1 MNKLLIIEDDVT
13 IRNALR
19 ILLENQGYFIE
30 EAHDGEEGLQKFDS
44 TFDLLIIDIMMPN
57 ISGIEVCRKIRE
69 KSYVPILFLTAK
81 SLETDKMEA
90 LSAGGDDY
98 LVKPFSYV
106 ELIAR
111 IQALIRRCRVYDNA
125 DASDTTASSTI
136 ERCGL
141 TLYTKCNNVSYDG
154 RQLALT
160 DKEYQILLLL
170 ISHPTKTFS
179 TQNIFESVWNEPYTQ
194 FSNNTRTAKIFVYN
208 NYQEKYL
215 KTLLICDALFTLI
228 TAIMI
233 LFFISRHILTQIHGA
248 LNVVEQ
254 SETELINEKNMLIRS
269 MAHDI
274 RTPLAGLQSYAEII
288 KMENKKG
295 AIPTEHIDVIFN
307 KICEIK
313 GLTDQLFDYSL
324 ACNEEALELDA
335 PCNMESA
342 IGDYL
347 SEMAFILREKS
358 FSLDI
363 EKLIWKDFK
372 ITVNSNFLGRIF
384 NNITNNICKYADIK
398 APVCISSIYRSK
410 DAGIEITNHIADKS
424 SLFNT
429 TGMGIRNITLMMKQM
444 NGRAIVSHN
453 NTEFRITLWFSRA

>member
-1 MNKLLIIEDDVT
+1 M
-13 IRNALR
+13 
-19 ILLENQGYFIE
+19 
-30 EAHDGEEGLQKFDS
+30 
-44 TFDLLIIDIMMPN
+44 
-57 ISGIEVCRKIRE
+57 
-69 KSYVPILFLTAK
+69 
-81 SLETDKMEA
+81 
-90 LSAGGDDY
+90 
-98 LVKPFSYV
+98 
-106 ELIAR
+106 
-111 IQALIRRCRVYDNA
+111 
-125 DASDTTASSTI
+125 
-136 ERCGL
+136 
-141 TLYTKCNNVSYDG
+141 
-154 RQLALT
+154 
-160 DKEYQILLLL
+160 
-170 ISHPTKTFS
+170 
-179 TQNIFESVWNEPYTQ
+179 
-194 FSNNTRTAKIFVYN
+194 
-208 NYQEKYL
+208 
-215 KTLLICDALFTLI
+215 
-228 TAIMI
+228 
-233 LFFISRHILTQIHGA
+233 QIHGT

-288 KMENKKG
+288 KMENEKG

-347 SEMAFILREKS
+347 SEMAFILRENS

-384 NNITNNICKYADIK
+384 NNITNNICKYADSK
-398 APVCISSIYRSK
+398 APVCVSSIYRSK

-444 NGRAIVSHN
+444 NGWAIVSHN

>member
-1 MNKLLIIEDDVT
+1 M
-13 IRNALR
+13 
-19 ILLENQGYFIE
+19 
-30 EAHDGEEGLQKFDS
+30 
-44 TFDLLIIDIMMPN
+44 
-57 ISGIEVCRKIRE
+57 
-69 KSYVPILFLTAK
+69 
-81 SLETDKMEA
+81 
-90 LSAGGDDY
+90 
-98 LVKPFSYV
+98 
-106 ELIAR
+106 
-111 IQALIRRCRVYDNA
+111 
-125 DASDTTASSTI
+125 
-136 ERCGL
+136 
-141 TLYTKCNNVSYDG
+141 
-154 RQLALT
+154 
-160 DKEYQILLLL
+160 
-170 ISHPTKTFS
+170 
-179 TQNIFESVWNEPYTQ
+179 
-194 FSNNTRTAKIFVYN
+194 FV
-208 NYQEKYL
+208 KYL
-215 KTLLICDALFTLI
+215 
-228 TAIMI
+228 I
-233 LFFISRHILTQIHGA
+233 LFFISRHILMQIHGT

-347 SEMAFILREKS
+347 SEMAFILRENS

-384 NNITNNICKYADIK
+384 NNITNNICKYADKK

>member
-1 MNKLLIIEDDVT
+1 MKNKF
-13 IRNALR
+13 N
-19 ILLENQGYFIE
+19 GY
-30 EAHDGEEGLQKFDS
+30 
-44 TFDLLIIDIMMPN
+44 
-57 ISGIEVCRKIRE
+57 
-69 KSYVPILFLTAK
+69 
-81 SLETDKMEA
+81 
-90 LSAGGDDY
+90 
-98 LVKPFSYV
+98 
-106 ELIAR
+106 
-111 IQALIRRCRVYDNA
+111 
-125 DASDTTASSTI
+125 
-136 ERCGL
+136 
-141 TLYTKCNNVSYDG
+141 
-154 RQLALT
+154 
-160 DKEYQILLLL
+160 KEYISSLL
-170 ISHPTKTFS
+170 ISFLIALLISITVFTAIYLCGEKIINEYVSSDSYIYNTQAAYITSFQKYVSDNKVSSNDFKSIEAWIQREKPEFFLISISDS
-179 TQNIFESVWNEPYTQ
+179 TD
-194 FSNNTRTAKIFVYN
+194 KIFIYN
-208 NYQEKYL
+208 NYQDKYL

-228 TAIMI
+228 TAIVI
-233 LFFISRHILTQIHGA
+233 LFFIFRHILTQIYGT

-347 SEMAFILREKS
+347 SEMAFILRENS

-384 NNITNNICKYADIK
+384 NNITNNICKYADNK

>member
-1 MNKLLIIEDDVT
+1 MKNKF
-13 IRNALR
+13 N
-19 ILLENQGYFIE
+19 GY
-30 EAHDGEEGLQKFDS
+30 
-44 TFDLLIIDIMMPN
+44 
-57 ISGIEVCRKIRE
+57 
-69 KSYVPILFLTAK
+69 
-81 SLETDKMEA
+81 
-90 LSAGGDDY
+90 
-98 LVKPFSYV
+98 
-106 ELIAR
+106 
-111 IQALIRRCRVYDNA
+111 
-125 DASDTTASSTI
+125 
-136 ERCGL
+136 
-141 TLYTKCNNVSYDG
+141 
-154 RQLALT
+154 
-160 DKEYQILLLL
+160 KEYISSLL
-170 ISHPTKTFS
+170 ISFLIALLISIAVFTAIYLYGEKIINEYVNSDSYIYNTQAAYITDFQKYVSDNKISSNDFKSIEAWIQREKPEFFLISIDNETYYASTEYLSLKKPQNLLLYNQKISVYLTALNFS
-179 TQNIFESVWNEPYTQ
+179 D
-194 FSNNTRTAKIFVYN
+194 RTAKIFIYN
-208 NYQEKYL
+208 NYQDKYL

-233 LFFISRHILTQIHGA
+233 LFFISRHILMQIHGT

-254 SETELINEKNMLIRS
+254 SETELINEKNM
-269 MAHDI
+269 
-274 RTPLAGLQSYAEII
+274 
-288 KMENKKG
+288 ENKKC

-335 PCNMESA
+335 PCNMENA

-347 SEMAFILREKS
+347 SEMAFVLRENS

-384 NNITNNICKYADIK
+384 NNITNNICKYADNK
-398 APVCISSIYRSK
+398 APVCVSSIYRSK
-410 DAGIEITNHIADKS
+410 DAGIEITNHISDKS

>member
-1 MNKLLIIEDDVT
+1 MKNKF
-13 IRNALR
+13 N
-19 ILLENQGYFIE
+19 GY
-30 EAHDGEEGLQKFDS
+30 
-44 TFDLLIIDIMMPN
+44 
-57 ISGIEVCRKIRE
+57 
-69 KSYVPILFLTAK
+69 
-81 SLETDKMEA
+81 
-90 LSAGGDDY
+90 
-98 LVKPFSYV
+98 
-106 ELIAR
+106 
-111 IQALIRRCRVYDNA
+111 
-125 DASDTTASSTI
+125 
-136 ERCGL
+136 
-141 TLYTKCNNVSYDG
+141 
-154 RQLALT
+154 
-160 DKEYQILLLL
+160 KEYISSLL
-170 ISHPTKTFS
+170 ISFLIALLISITVFTAIYLCGNKIINEYVNSDSYIYNTQAAYITDFQKYVSDNKISSNDFKSIDTWIQREKPEFFLISIDNETYYAS
-179 TQNIFESVWNEPYTQ
+179 TEYLSLKKPQNLSLHNQKISVYLKAVN
-194 FSNNTRTAKIFVYN
+194 FNDRTAKIFVYN

-324 ACNEEALELDA
+324 ACNEEALD
-335 PCNMESA
+335 
-342 IGDYL
+342 L
-347 SEMAFILREKS
+347 SEMAFILRKNS

-410 DAGIEITNHIADKS
+410 DAGIEITNHISDKS

>member
-1 MNKLLIIEDDVT
+1 MKNKF
-13 IRNALR
+13 N
-19 ILLENQGYFIE
+19 GY
-30 EAHDGEEGLQKFDS
+30 
-44 TFDLLIIDIMMPN
+44 
-57 ISGIEVCRKIRE
+57 
-69 KSYVPILFLTAK
+69 
-81 SLETDKMEA
+81 
-90 LSAGGDDY
+90 
-98 LVKPFSYV
+98 
-106 ELIAR
+106 
-111 IQALIRRCRVYDNA
+111 
-125 DASDTTASSTI
+125 
-136 ERCGL
+136 
-141 TLYTKCNNVSYDG
+141 
-154 RQLALT
+154 
-160 DKEYQILLLL
+160 KEYISSLL
-170 ISHPTKTFS
+170 ISFLIALLISIAVFTAIYLCGEKIINEYVSSDSYIYNTQAAYITDFQKYVSDNKISSNDFKSIEAWIQREKPEFFLISIDNETYYAS
-179 TQNIFESVWNEPYTQ
+179 TEYLRLKKPQNLSLHNQKISVYLKVVN
-194 FSNNTRTAKIFVYN
+194 FNDRTAKIFVYN

-295 AIPTEHIDVIFN
+295 AISTEHIDVIFN

-335 PCNMESA
+335 PCNMKSA

-347 SEMAFILREKS
+347 SEMAFVLRENS

-384 NNITNNICKYADIK
+384 NNITNNICKYADNK
-398 APVCISSIYRSK
+398 APVCISCIYQNK
-410 DAGIEITNHIADKS
+410 DAGIEITNHISDKS

-429 TGMGIRNITLMMKQM
+429 TGMGIRNITIMMKQM

>member
-1 MNKLLIIEDDVT
+1 
-13 IRNALR
+13 
-19 ILLENQGYFIE
+19 
-30 EAHDGEEGLQKFDS
+30 
-44 TFDLLIIDIMMPN
+44 
-57 ISGIEVCRKIRE
+57 
-69 KSYVPILFLTAK
+69 
-81 SLETDKMEA
+81 
-90 LSAGGDDY
+90 
-98 LVKPFSYV
+98 
-106 ELIAR
+106 
-111 IQALIRRCRVYDNA
+111 
-125 DASDTTASSTI
+125 
-136 ERCGL
+136 
-141 TLYTKCNNVSYDG
+141 
-154 RQLALT
+154 
-160 DKEYQILLLL
+160 
-170 ISHPTKTFS
+170 
-179 TQNIFESVWNEPYTQ
+179 
-194 FSNNTRTAKIFVYN
+194 
-208 NYQEKYL
+208 
-215 KTLLICDALFTLI
+215 
-228 TAIMI
+228 MI

-347 SEMAFILREKS
+347 SEMAFILRENS

-384 NNITNNICKYADIK
+384 NNITNNICKYADKK
-398 APVCISSIYRSK
+398 APVCISCIYRNK
-410 DAGIEITNHIADKS
+410 DAGIEITNHISDKS

-429 TGMGIRNITLMMKQM
+429 TGMGIRNITIMMKQM